1 MLLYYCFLFQP
12 GSDIVKAA
20 VERSFLEPRLA
31 IFGSDEDG
39 YTNMQG
45 FIFTEGR
52 VVFEFSVPEALTALI
67 ACYYVFDVSY
77 PKPPPASGLLLFI
90 QELLMGMHE
99 QQVKKSARY
108 SSFVDSVMIPD
119 L

>member
-1 MLLYYCFLFQP
+1 MSHLHVYYSFLFQP
-12 GSDIVKAA
+12 GNDIEKVA
-20 VERSFLEPRLA
+20 VERSFPEPRLA

-52 VVFEFSVPEALTALI
+52 VVFEVAEFSVPEALTA
-67 ACYYVFDVSY
+67 
-77 PKPPPASGLLLFI
+77 
-90 QELLMGMHE
+90 LMGMHE